1 MKVRDVMSAH
11 VSSVSSEASF
21 RQLWHQ
27 IFKLHVNALPVVD
40 KQKKL
45 IGIVSREDILKYLYP
60 NYQEFIEEFSTTT
73 DFKRME
79 ERVHDLLTLTA
90 RDLMCKKVIYTRTD
104 TPIMRALSRM
114 IIRRLNQL
122 PVLSENNRVIGM
134 VTKGDIF
141 YALFKRH
148 LKQKETSKS
157 KPTKRA
163 KTAKPRP

>member
-1 MKVRDVMSAH
+1 MSTHIVA
-11 VSSVSSEASF
+11 VSPDEPF
-21 RQLWHQ
+21 RELWKQ

-40 KQKKL
+40 KGKKL
-45 IGIVSREDILKYLYP
+45 IGIISREDILKYLYP

-73 DFKRME
+73 DFKQME
-79 ERVHDLLTLTA
+79 ERVHDLLNLTA
-90 RDLMCKKVIYTRTD
+90 RDLMRKKVIYTRTD

-122 PVLSENNRVIGM
+122 PVLSENNRIIGM

-148 LKQKETSKS
+148 LKDKGPS
-157 KPTKRA
+157 KPRS
-163 KTAKPRP
+163 